1 MWNSLTNAYNFTS
14 WTFWDPYTYSIIIIE
29 TICII
34 SFNPYNDPVKEDT
47 TIISLCFS
55 DEETKAYRGIN

>member
-1 MWNSLTNAYNFTS
+1 M
-14 WTFWDPYTYSIIIIE
+14 IE

-47 TIISLCFS
+47 TILSLCFS
-55 DEETKAYRGIN
+55 DGETEAYREELTSTSSNG